1 MGRNTWEEVH
11 GKKYMGRSTW
21 EEVHGKKY
29 MDGQR
34 SGRTRTR
41 ARAYTYTCTCACT
54 DEVSGCA
61 GVHALALYKCV
72 CLPALTDSCASV
84 APSKSSFQISSSKK
98 KGSLTGEKKLC
109 FARNV
114 AKWLLE

>member
-1 MGRNTWEEVH
+1 
-11 GKKYMGRSTW
+11 MGRSTW

-84 APSKSSFQISSSKK
+84 APSKSSFQIWKVAPSKSK
-98 KGSLTGEKKLC
+98 WHAGACSQTGTRVRTHVCTLI
-109 FARNV
+109 
-114 AKWLLE
+114 